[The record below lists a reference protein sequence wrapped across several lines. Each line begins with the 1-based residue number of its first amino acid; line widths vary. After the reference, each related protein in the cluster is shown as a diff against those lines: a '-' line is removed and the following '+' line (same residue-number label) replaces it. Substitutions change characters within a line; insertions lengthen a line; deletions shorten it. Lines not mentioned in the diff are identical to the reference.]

1 MKTTRI
7 MLAIGLFAAMS
18 MLMAACGAEL
28 NPKFESSLN
37 NALDAKNGEF
47 KACYEAALEKDRE
60 AKGLMNLDIE
70 FKADS
75 KKAKDASVKKSEIS
89 GGGIK
94 KCVVGAAKGVE
105 TTELPGVPVTGK
117 YKIDF
122 NFE

>member
-70 FKADS
+70 FKADLI
-75 KKAKDASVKKSEIS
+75 AEIRKRRS
-89 GGGIK
+89 YVANVAG
-94 KCVVGAAKGVE
+94 E
-105 TTELPGVPVTGK
+105 TRSLNWMRSHPRSRR
-117 YKIDF
+117 
-122 NFE
+122 